1 MTDAPRPPERRDSH
15 DGHRPAYRD
24 AALPVADRIADL
36 LGRMTVEEKIGQMLQ
51 LDAREDLE
59 DQVVRMHA
67 GSILHA
73 SPEKVLRAREL
84 TLGTRLQIPLLVAE
98 DCIHGHSFWDGATI
112 YPTQLG
118 LAASWDAGLAERV
131 ARATA
136 VEVSAT
142 GIHWTFSPVLCIAR
156 DLRWGRVD
164 ETFGED
170 PFLIG
175 ELASAMVRGY
185 QGGGLDDPTAI
196 LATAK
201 HFAGYSETQG
211 GRDASEADISQR
223 KLRSWFL
230 PPFERVAKEGCRT
243 FMLGYQSIDGV
254 PITVNDWLLNDV
266 LRGEWG
272 YTGTLITDWDNVG
285 RMVWEQK
292 VQPDY
297 AHAAAAAM
305 LAGNDM
311 IMTTPGFFQGA
322 LDALARGLV
331 TEEALDRAVTRIL
344 LLKFEFGLF
353 EDPRLPDR
361 ERIAAVVGSPE
372 HTALNLEAARRS
384 LVLLRNDG
392 TLPLGGGLTADAA
405 GRTDAAAG
413 PTRPEAAA
421 DAPALTGGGA
431 GTGSRRIAV
440 VGPLADDAQT
450 QLGDWAGSSG
460 QVDWIPDGHPREMIT
475 TVLDGLRAHVP
486 ADWEITHARGADI
499 LALEEDPAGA
509 FFPDGQPRPQVVVP
523 SSADAALIAEAVAA
537 AEAADYVVAVVGD
550 RIELVGE
557 GRSTA
562 TLELIGGQV
571 ALLEALA
578 ATGTPLVVVL
588 LASKPHVLPQAV
600 TDAAALVWTANPGMR
615 GGQAVAELLLGLIE
629 PSGRLPISFARHAG
643 QLPIYYNQIRGQHGD
658 RYADLTQSP
667 AFAFGEGLSYTTVEY
682 ADLRVIDPEPSR
694 DGTVRALVELRN
706 TGDRPAHEVVQ
717 VYVRD
722 SVATVSWAD
731 KELKAYRHVDLQPG
745 ETATVELSLPVADC
759 TIVDAAGRRIVEA
772 GEFEL
777 LVGPSSRDDVL
788 LSARF
793 RVADAAASSTSPGD
807 GSAAAAS
814 DHQAVERR

>member
-1 MTDAPRPPERRDSH
+1 MTAALP
-15 DGHRPAYRD
+15 YRD
-24 AALPVADRIADL
+24 PSLPVADRIADL

-51 LDAREDLE
+51 LDARDDLE
-59 DQVVRMHA
+59 DQVLRMHA

-73 SPEKVLRAREL
+73 SPERVLRAREL
-84 TLGTRLQIPLLVAE
+84 TLQTRLGIPLLVAE
-98 DCIHGHSFWDGATI
+98 DCIHGHAFWEGATVF
-112 YPTQLG
+112 PTQLG
-118 LAASWDAGLAERV
+118 MAASWDPGLVERV

-136 VEVSAT
+136 IEVSAT

-185 QGGGLDDPTAI
+185 QGDGPGDPTAI

-230 PPFERVAKEGCRT
+230 PPFERVAREGCRT

-285 RMVWEQK
+285 RMVWEQR

-297 AHAAAAAM
+297 PHAAAAAVK
-305 LAGNDM
+305 AGNDM
-311 IMTTPGFFQGA
+311 IMTTPGFFEGA
-322 LDALARGLV
+322 REALEQGLV
-331 TEEALDRAVTRIL
+331 TEDALDRAVTRIL
-344 LLKFEFGLF
+344 LLKFEHGLF
-353 EDPRLPDR
+353 EDPRLPDATRIR
-361 ERIAAVVGSPE
+361 EQVAAPA
-372 HTALNLEAARRS
+372 HAALNLEIARRS

-392 TLPLGGGLTADAA
+392 TLPLAGGLVPDATGRALPA
-405 GRTDAAAG
+405 GSG
-413 PTRPEAAA
+413 P
-421 DAPALTGGGA
+421 
-431 GTGSRRIAV
+431 RRIAV

-460 QVDWIPDGHPREMIT
+460 QVDWMPGGHPRETIT
-475 TVLDGLRAHVP
+475 TVLDGLRAHAP
-486 ADWEITHARGADI
+486 ADWVIEHAPGAGI
-499 LALEEDPAGA
+499 LTLEGNPAGA

-523 SSADAALIAEAVAA
+523 TPPDPGLIADAVAA
-537 AEAADYVVAVVGD
+537 AERADCVVAVIGD
-550 RIELVGE
+550 RIEVVGE

-562 TLELIGGQV
+562 TLELLGGQL

-588 LASKPHVLPQAV
+588 LASKPHVLPQTVRDASAV
-600 TDAAALVWTANPGMR
+600 VWAANPGMR
-615 GGQAVAELLLGLIE
+615 GGQAIAELLLGLIE
-629 PSGRLPISFARHAG
+629 PTGRLPISFARHAG

-667 AFAFGEGLSYTTVEY
+667 AFAFGEGLSYSTVEY
-682 ADLRVIDPEPSR
+682 SDLRVVDDTVAEGEI
-694 DGTVRALVELRN
+694 VRARVSVRN
-706 TGDRPAHEVVQ
+706 TGARPVREVVQ

-722 SVATVSWAD
+722 SVTSVSWAD
-731 KELKAYRHVDLQPG
+731 KELKTYRHVELQPG
-745 ETATVELSLPVADC
+745 ETADVELSLPVADC
-759 TIVDAAGRRIVEA
+759 TIVDAAGRRVVEP

-777 LVGPSSRDDVL
+777 LVGASSRDEAL
-788 LSARF
+788 LSAKF
-793 RVADAAASSTSPGD
+793 LVTASAPSVVGVAGAAAELG
-807 GSAAAAS
+807 
-814 DHQAVERR
+814 

>member
-1 MTDAPRPPERRDSH
+1 MTTATIPNYLDIS
-15 DGHRPAYRD
+15 
-24 AALPVADRIADL
+24 LPVADRIADL

-51 LDAREDLE
+51 LDARDDLE

-84 TLGTRLQIPLLVAE
+84 TLQTRLKIPLLVGE
-98 DCIHGHSFWDGATI
+98 DCIHGHSFWEGATI

-118 LAASWDAGLAERV
+118 MAATWDADLAERV

-142 GIHWTFSPVLCIAR
+142 GIHWTFSPVLCITR

-211 GRDASEADISQR
+211 GRDASEADISRR

-243 FMLGYQSIDGV
+243 FMLGYQTTDGV

-297 AHAAAAAM
+297 AHAAAAAV

-322 LDALARGLV
+322 QDALAQGLM
-331 TEEALDRAVTRIL
+331 TEEALDRAVARIL

-361 ERIAAVVGSPE
+361 ERIATAVGSAD
-372 HTALNLEAARRS
+372 HTALNLEVARRS
-384 LVLLRNDG
+384 LVLLANDG
-392 TLPLGGGLTADAA
+392 TLPLAGGLSADSSGRALPAA
-405 GRTDAAAG
+405 SA
-413 PTRPEAAA
+413 
-421 DAPALTGGGA
+421 
-431 GTGSRRIAV
+431 SRRIAV

-460 QVDWIPDGHPREMIT
+460 QVDWIPDGHPREMIS
-475 TVLDGLRAHVP
+475 TVLDGLRAHAP
-486 ADWEITHARGADI
+486 ADWEITYARGADI
-499 LALEEDPAGA
+499 LTLEEDPEGA

-523 SSADAALIAEAVAA
+523 SAPDADLIAEAVAA
-537 AEAADYVVAVVGD
+537 AEGADYVLAVVGD

-562 TLELIGGQV
+562 TLELVGGQL

-588 LASKPHVLPQAV
+588 LASKPHVLPKTV
-600 TDAAALVWTANPGMR
+600 MDAAALVWAANPGMR
-615 GGQAVAELLLGLIE
+615 GGQAVAELLLGLTE
-629 PSGRLPISFARHAG
+629 PSGRLPLSFARHAG

-682 ADLRVIDPEPSR
+682 SGLRVVETALRSD
-694 DGTVRALVELRN
+694 DTVRALVELHN
-706 TGDRPAHEVVQ
+706 TGDRPAHEIVQ

-722 SVATVSWAD
+722 SVTSVSWAD

-745 ETATVELSLPVADC
+745 ETATVELSLPVAEC
-759 TIVDAAGRRIVEA
+759 TIVDAAGRRLVEA

-777 LVGPSSRDDVL
+777 LVGPSSREDML

-793 RVADAAASSTSPGD
+793 HVAGASAP
-807 GSAAAAS
+807 SAAAPANV
-814 DHQAVERR
+814 VERR